1 MGAVTDYLV
10 KRIES
15 HVQHHGVVVWYD
27 PAGHYAQ
34 VVAASPWSD
43 VAVHRY
49 QGSFFLLRHEIEPHL
64 SEEHPP
70 RLIVYVDMDRSA
82 TESALAE
89 VEAAGVVLEPTGTGD
104 ERDTALAT
112 VGRAALSGI
121 LPSQTLEE
129 VLRNTSLTLPDLDR
143 IAQGAG
149 PVTGVLSLVF
159 GASASPSDV
168 ALAFLTD
175 SDVDKDLVAKR
186 AQKELVALLSENFG
200 LPEPASHDLSAL
212 RMQFTRHLL
221 LTDFRAALPDDVAA
235 DVLPTVPFPDAAWRV
250 EACQRLADRWR
261 DSVQHR
267 GAYETAARQVE
278 QDYAICDLDLSWEV
292 WQQAQTFPCIE
303 ERLLEHA
310 AQQILEGAWAEAAA
324 LAEARRPSFW
334 NVDENALRWSLI
346 RSIASLLLGCAR
358 LEEGLQVHSWSAG
371 EMIAAYARGFEEEAD
386 PWCVLDTFHRHME
399 RLYAGLGPT
408 PPLDRAVE
416 LARRAYSTGMHRLA
430 ETFGEALVRVQ
441 FQVPDVAQ
449 QIRTFRDQ
457 VAPRLQRGK
466 AAYLW
471 LDGLRF
477 EMARELMASLAEE
490 SEATLVPA
498 LGAVPGLT
506 PVGMAALLPGAEA
519 GLGLVEA
526 GGQLAVELNGH
537 VLSTRRERVEYLAR
551 RSGYVVEA
559 LTLSQALQPDQAL
572 KERVRQAQLLVLAA
586 QEIDGVAEQQPPY
599 LARSVMDDL
608 LVYIQRALHNL
619 ADLGVDTFVIAS
631 DHGFLFP
638 DELAGDALVEPPD
651 GQTVKLTQRVWVGRG
666 GTTPPGCLRVK
677 ASDIG
682 VGGDLELVF
691 PPGLASFRVRGGAA
705 PYCHGGLSLQ
715 ELVVPVLVVQMAP
728 REAPLAE
735 VTFSLSMERP
745 RITSRVF
752 TVAAGYTVVGLFDA
766 AQWRVRCLAQQ
777 RGETVARAVAAAYG
791 YDDCTGEVVLEKD
804 RVNYITLM
812 MTHEMTR
819 GRITISLLDPETGRE
834 LQRLGPVEVDI
845 AI

>member
-10 KRIES
+10 KRIEA

-43 VAVHRY
+43 VAVHHY

-64 SEEHPP
+64 AGEHPP

-82 TESALAE
+82 TENALAE
-89 VEAAGVVLEPTGTGD
+89 VEAAGVVLEPRGTGD

-112 VGRAALSGI
+112 VGQAALSGI
-121 LPSQTLEE
+121 LSPQTLEE
-129 VLRNTSLTLPDLDR
+129 VLRNERLTLADLDR

-168 ALAFLTD
+168 ALAFLAD
-175 SDVDKDLVAKR
+175 PNVDEAIVAKG
-186 AQKELVALLSENFG
+186 AQEDLAALLAENFD
-200 LPEPASHDLSAL
+200 LSEPASHDLSTL
-212 RMQFTRHLL
+212 RVQFIRHLL

-235 DVLPTVPFPDAAWRV
+235 HVLSTVPFPGTSWQV

-267 GAYETAARQVE
+267 AVYETAARWVE
-278 QDYAICDLDLSWEV
+278 RDYAIGELDLPWDV
-292 WQQAQTFPCIE
+292 WQRAQTFPCIE
-303 ERLLEHA
+303 DRLLEHA

-324 LAEARRPSFW
+324 LAEERRTSFW
-334 NVDENALRWSLI
+334 SVDENALRWSLV
-346 RSIASLLLGCAR
+346 RSVASLLFGCAR
-358 LEEGLQVHSWSAG
+358 LEEALQARSWSAN
-371 EMIAAYARGFEEEAD
+371 EMIVAYAQGCEDDTD
-386 PWCVLDTFHRHME
+386 PWCVLDTLHRHME
-399 RLYAGLGPT
+399 RLYAGVGPA

-416 LARRAYSTGMHRLA
+416 MARQAYTAVMHRLA
-430 ETFGEALVRVQ
+430 EAFSESLARVQ
-441 FQVPDVAQ
+441 FQVPEVAQ
-449 QIRTFRDQ
+449 QMRTFRDQ
-457 VAPRLQRGK
+457 VAPRLERGK
-466 AAYLW
+466 VAYLW
-471 LDGLRF
+471 IDALRF
-477 EMARELMASLAEE
+477 EMARELMVGLAEG
-490 SEATLVPA
+490 SEATLVPT

-506 PVGMAALLPGAEA
+506 VVGMAALLPGAEG

-526 GGQLAVELNGH
+526 GGQLAVELNGYR
-537 VLSTRRERVEYLAR
+537 LSTRRERVQFLSQ
-551 RSGYVVEA
+551 RSGYIVEA
-559 LTLSQALQPDQAL
+559 LTLNQALQPDQAL
-572 KERVRQAQLLVLAA
+572 KERVRRAQLVVLAA

-608 LVYIQRALHNL
+608 LVHIRRALRNL
-619 ADLGVDTFVIAS
+619 ADLGVDTFVMAS

-682 VGGDLELVF
+682 VGGELELVF
-691 PPGLASFRVRGGAA
+691 PPGLAGFRVRGGAD

-728 REAPLAE
+728 PEAPLAD
-735 VTFSLSMERP
+735 VTFSLTMERP
-745 RITSRVF
+745 RVTSRVF
-752 TVAAGYTVVGLFDA
+752 TVAADYTVVGLFDA
-766 AQWRVRCLAQQ
+766 AQQRVRCLARH
-777 RGETVARAVAAAYG
+777 RGQTVARTVAAAYG
-791 YDDCTGEVVLEKD
+791 YDDRTGEVVLEKD

-819 GRITISLLDPETGRE
+819 GRITISLLDAETGRE
-834 LQRLGPVEVDI
+834 LQRLEPVEVDI

>member
-10 KRIES
+10 ERIEA
-15 HVQHHGVVVWYD
+15 HVQQHGVVVWYD
-27 PAGHYAQ
+27 PPGHYAQ
-34 VVAASPWSD
+34 VVATPPWSD
-43 VAVHRY
+43 VAVYRY

-64 SEEHPP
+64 AGEHPP
-70 RLIVYVDMDRSA
+70 RLIVYLNTDRLA
-82 TESALAE
+82 TENALAE
-89 VEAAGVVLEPTGTGD
+89 AEAAGVILEPTGAGD

-121 LPSQTLEE
+121 LSPQTLEE
-129 VLRNTSLTLPDLDR
+129 VLRNERLTLADLDR

-175 SDVDKDLVAKR
+175 PAGDDAIVAKGAQKDLA
-186 AQKELVALLSENFG
+186 ALLVENFG

-212 RMQFTRHLL
+212 RTQLTRHLL
-221 LTDFRAALPDDVAA
+221 LTDFRAALPDDIAA
-235 DVLPTVPFPDAAWRV
+235 DVLPTVPLPTAAWQV
-250 EACQRLADRWR
+250 EACQRLTDRWR

-267 GAYETAARQVE
+267 RAYEAAARQVQ
-278 QDYAICDLDLSWEV
+278 QDYAIRELDLPWEA

-310 AQQILEGAWAEAAA
+310 TQQILEGSWAEAAA
-324 LAEARRPSFW
+324 LAQERRASFW

-346 RSIASLLLGCAR
+346 RNTASLLLGCAR
-358 LEEGLQVHSWSAG
+358 LEEDLQARSWSAN
-371 EMIAAYARGFEEEAD
+371 EMIAAYAQGSEDDAA
-386 PWCVLDTFHRHME
+386 PWCVLDAFHRHME
-399 RLYAGLGPT
+399 RLYAGLGPA

-416 LARRAYSTGMHRLA
+416 MARLAHTTVMHRLA
-430 ETFGEALVRVQ
+430 EAFREALTQVQ
-441 FQVPDVAQ
+441 FQVPDVTQ
-449 QIRTFRDQ
+449 QVCTFRDQ
-457 VAPRLQRGK
+457 VAPRLEGGK
-466 AAYLW
+466 VAYLW
-471 LDGLRF
+471 IDALRF
-477 EMARELMASLAEE
+477 EMARELMAGLGEDGE
-490 SEATLVPA
+490 TTLVPA

-506 PVGMAALLPGAEA
+506 SVGMAALLPGAER
-519 GLGLVEA
+519 GLGLVEV

-537 VLSTRRERVEYLAR
+537 ALSTRRDRVEYLAQ
-551 RSGYVVEA
+551 RSGYIVETI
-559 LTLSQALQPDQAL
+559 TLNQVLQPDQAL
-572 KERVRQAQLLVLAA
+572 KERVQRAQLVVLAA

-608 LVYIQRALHNL
+608 VDHIRRALHNL

-638 DELAGDALVEPPD
+638 DELAADALVEPPD

-682 VGGDLELVF
+682 LGGDLELVF
-691 PPGLASFRVRGGAA
+691 PPGLASFRVRGGAD

-728 REAPLAE
+728 PEALLAE
-735 VTFSLSMERP
+735 VTFSLAMERP
-745 RITSRVF
+745 RVTSRVF

-766 AQWRVRCLAQQ
+766 ARQRVRCLARH

-791 YDDCTGEVVLEKD
+791 YDDRTGEVVLEKD